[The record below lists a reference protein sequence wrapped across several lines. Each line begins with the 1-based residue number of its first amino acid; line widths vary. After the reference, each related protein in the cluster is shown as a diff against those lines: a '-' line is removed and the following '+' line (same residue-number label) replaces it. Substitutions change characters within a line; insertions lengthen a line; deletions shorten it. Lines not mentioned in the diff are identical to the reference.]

1 MTALDDASPQ
11 VGGQVGPA
19 RVVLVRHAA
28 TAWSRSGRHTGRTDL
43 PLDATG
49 TADAVALG
57 ERLAGRDLAAVWCSP
72 LARAVQTCVLAGFG
86 EQMRLVDDL
95 REWDYGEYEG
105 RTTGEIRRERPG
117 WELFRDGAP
126 RGEDAEAV
134 SRRVDR
140 VIEALRS
147 DEDLTGT
154 EVALFSHG
162 HLLRTL
168 AARWLGLDPRAGRT
182 LHLDTGRLSVLGW
195 EREVPA
201 LISWNCSGAR

>member
-1 MTALDDASPQ
+1 MAAPDDASPH
-11 VGGQVGPA
+11 VAGPPGPD

-43 PLDATG
+43 PLDDTG

-57 ERLAGRDLAAVWCSP
+57 ERLAGCDFAAVWCSP
-72 LARAVQTCVLAGFG
+72 LARAVQTCVLAGYG
-86 EQMRLVDDL
+86 DQLRLVDDL

-105 RTTGEIRRERPG
+105 RTTSEIRRERPG

-126 RGEDAEAV
+126 RGEDAQAV
-134 SRRVDR
+134 CRRVDR

-147 DEDLTGT
+147 DEDLAGS

-168 AARWLGLDPRAGRT
+168 GARWIGLDPRLGRS
-182 LHLDTGRLSVLGW
+182 LHLDTGRLAVLGW
-195 EREVPA
+195 ERESPA
-201 LISWNCSGAR
+201 LISWNCQVVS